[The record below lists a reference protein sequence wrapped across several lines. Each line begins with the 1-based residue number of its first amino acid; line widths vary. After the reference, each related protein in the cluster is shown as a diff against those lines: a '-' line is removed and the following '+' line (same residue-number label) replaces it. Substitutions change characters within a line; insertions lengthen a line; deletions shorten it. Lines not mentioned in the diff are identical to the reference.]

1 MRRWYLPTLIG
12 IAACIAPSVIALDP
26 FGNSFF
32 FGVPP
37 FGEQGRIPSISD
49 KEYYDRLGIDPGANE
64 VAIKRSY
71 RKLAVKS
78 HPDKG
83 GDPNK

>member
-1 MRRWYLPTLIG
+1 MRHWYLPTLIG
-12 IAACIAPSVIALDP
+12 VAACIAPSVIALDP

-32 FGVPP
+32 FDAPP

-49 KEYYDRLGIDPGANE
+49 KEYYDRLGLDPGANE
-64 VAIKRSY
+64 MAIKRSY
-71 RKLAVKS
+71 RKLAVKN

>member
-1 MRRWYLPTLIG
+1 MRHWNSPSLI
-12 IAACIAPSVIALDP
+12 AVVACIVPSVIALDA
-26 FGNSFF
+26 FGSSFF

-37 FGEQGRIPSISD
+37 IGEQGRIPSISD
-49 KEYYDRLGIDPGANE
+49 KEYYDRLGLDPGANE
-64 VAIKRSY
+64 AAIKRSY
-71 RKLAVKS
+71 RKLAVKN